1 MISFILKYKVTKKN
15 AFIGFSLDFFHYLC
29 KKINIKMKKGLI
41 LEGGGLRS
49 LFSEGVFDVMLERGI
64 SVDGI
69 IGVSAGAS
77 FGCNYKSKQIGR
89 ALRYNSNFA
98 YDPEYVGLRSLLTTG
113 DIVNGEYAYHVIPTE
128 YDLFDWDTWNSNPTE
143 FYLVT
148 TDVETAK
155 PIYQKI
161 VDFDYKGLE
170 WLRASASMPIVS
182 NPVEI
187 DGRKMLDG
195 GITDSIPLEYFQSIG
210 YEKNIVILTQ
220 PNGYLKKKTK
230 LGPLFRIFCR
240 KYPKIAEAMEQRHL
254 MYNKQLD
261 YIREQKNQ
269 GKTLVISPDDIIP
282 IGRLE
287 MKPYKMKHVY
297 DMGRRTGLAYID
309 QIQEFLKD

>member
-29 KKINIKMKKGLI
+29 RKIHRKMKKGLI

-220 PNGYLKKKTK
+220 PEGYLKKKTK
-230 LGPLFRIFCR
+230 LGPLFRLFCR

-254 MYNKQLD
+254 MYNKQLE
-261 YIREQKNQ
+261 YIREQEKQ
-269 GKTLVISPDDIIP
+269 GKTLVIRPEGIIP

-297 DMGRRTGLAYID
+297 DMGRRVGLAYID
-309 QIQEFLKD
+309 RIQEFLKD